1 MWGWEEVVLSKVVG
15 GSVVVVVVD
24 AKVNNELVMRGSML
38 KDKGVDPG
46 ERVWSLGT
54 AGMRGGGCRAEP
66 FS

>member
-1 MWGWEEVVLSKVVG
+1 MWGREEVVLSELVA

-24 AKVNNELVMRGSML
+24 AKVMHELVMRGSML

-46 ERVWSLGT
+46 ERVWSLRT

-66 FS
+66 LS